1 MLNKYAIKDR
11 SKHGWFAS
19 RHIVEDSP
27 EPEPVTVYVRRPDD
41 AMQFR
46 SLKEAKRFQRL
57 LQAESKAPHRIQII
71 GRNWEVV
78 C

>member
-27 EPEPVTVYVRRPDD
+27 EPVTVYVRRPDD
-41 AMQFR
+41 ALQFR
-46 SLKEAKRFQRL
+46 SLKEARRFQKL
-57 LQAESKAPHRIQII
+57 LQAESANPHRIQII

-78 C
+78 G